1 MDASSRGGGCDG
13 LGAGCAGDATGAVVK
28 CSLIALLAQTGP
40 WGDGGPGR
48 WVRGLAP
55 CGLTTFVHVSAGAE
69 TRQYQGGG
77 YKDRF
82 LTVTLRV
89 YVQEENAVFAL
100 EKLFE
105 DIETVLEDNAG
116 LSYEDQDGKTQS
128 VQQITILS
136 LDTDEGA
143 LEPLAVGEI
152 ICEVRY

>member
-1 MDASSRGGGCDG
+1 MAERDYTTRRMGIIKAIEDKLKGIDG
-13 LGAGCAGDATGAVVK
+13 NYPYRTNLYKNVLPRLKFWDEVEDFPA
-28 CSLIALLAQTGP
+28 
-40 WGDGGPGR
+40 
-48 WVRGLAP
+48 
-55 CGLTTFVHVSAGAE
+55 VHVSAGSE

-82 LTVTLRV
+82 LTVTIRV

-105 DIETVLEDNAG
+105 DIETVLESNA
-116 LSYEDQDGKTQS
+116 SVTYKDQDGKTQS

-143 LEPLAVGEI
+143 LEPLGVGEI

>member
-1 MDASSRGGGCDG
+1 MAERDYSTRRMAITKAIEDKLKEIDG
-13 LGAGCAGDATGAVVK
+13 NSPYRSNLYKNVLPR
-28 CSLIALLAQTGP
+28 LIFWDEVQDFPA
-40 WGDGGPGR
+40 
-48 WVRGLAP
+48 
-55 CGLTTFVHVSAGAE
+55 VHVSAGGE

-82 LTVTLRV
+82 LTITIRV
-89 YVQEENAVFAL
+89 YVQEENAIFAL

-105 DIETVLEDNAG
+105 DIETVLETNSN
-116 LSYEDQDGKTQS
+116 LSYKDQDGNSQS

-143 LEPLAVGEI
+143 LEPLGVGEI

>member
-1 MDASSRGGGCDG
+1 MATRDYSSRRM
-13 LGAGCAGDATGAVVK
+13 AIVK
-28 CSLIALLAQTGP
+28 SLENNLKGINGNFPFRTNLYGNVLPRLKFWDEVEDFPA
-40 WGDGGPGR
+40 
-48 WVRGLAP
+48 
-55 CGLTTFVHVSAGAE
+55 VHVSAGSE

-105 DIETVLEDNAG
+105 DIETVIEDNAS

>member
-1 MDASSRGGGCDG
+1 MATRDYSSRRMAIVDAI
-13 LGAGCAGDATGAVVK
+13 GAK
-28 CSLIALLAQTGP
+28 FKLINGNYPYRTNLYGNVLPRFKFWDEVEDFPA
-40 WGDGGPGR
+40 
-48 WVRGLAP
+48 
-55 CGLTTFVHVSAGAE
+55 VHVSAGSE

-77 YKDRF
+77 YKDRY
-82 LTVTLRV
+82 LTVTIRV
-89 YVQEENAVFAL
+89 YVSEENAIFAL

-105 DIETVLEDNAG
+105 DIETVLEDNAN
-116 LSYEDQDGKTQS
+116 LTYTDQDGTSQS